1 MYHRVAQQRQK
12 TSELYDEYEEI
23 VITLLLVDDERLA
36 RQGLRIWLEQA
47 ADITVI
53 GEASNGA
60 EAIAREEVKQLE
72 CP

>member
-1 MYHRVAQQRQK
+1 VAQQRQK